1 MCKGEGWTCV
11 CVCVREGG
19 SVSVADAVKKP
30 GERVCVCVC
39 VCGGISIELTVLMLR
54 ADRATAAPLGSLM
67 RSTYNTQGPITQ
79 DRL

>member
-1 MCKGEGWTCV
+1 M

-39 VCGGISIELTVLMLR
+39 VWW
-54 ADRATAAPLGSLM
+54 
-67 RSTYNTQGPITQ
+67 YFY
-79 DRL
+79 